1 MAKETDEP
9 YHPIDF
15 GAFRSL
21 LHERPSEGLWQ
32 RVIDQLD
39 AAMKHEPERFR
50 DQLFPYAR
58 GILARWPNTIR
69 SANVK
74 RTNQLLARDATPLIG
89 LYSWGLRVHSVG
101 MLRRVIDKF
110 PDTPIAHLDLSGGKH
125 PASDL
130 EWLASIDALGRC
142 RSVKLDMFGF
152 EDARIGALWKNSSG
166 RLLETL
172 SFNHVNMEP
181 EDFAELARS
190 PMIEQVRT
198 LRLRG
203 GYNVDPVALDDF
215 LNTANFAS
223 LEHLTIMGGRDQ
235 QMVDFLDNFS
245 QHSLPRRLRGLRLGG
260 YLQQEEDLKAYTR
273 FFESLAGGQLEELG
287 TSWSNLSGAPL
298 RALLESAKTLNL
310 SVLDLRACS
319 LTDEDAEALASCE
332 ALEGLRLLGIADS
345 QFTEAGYELVGRS
358 RYLQLTRIDAN
369 SRAWNKRI
377 KMMQKP
383 ENHSCVDLRGE
394 KVNDAMLEKLAHSPE
409 WQCIRRLEMSNTT
422 VTDRFA
428 DLLVDG
434 HVPPNL
440 RHLRVSGSMI
450 TAVGWYN
457 LRRSGA
463 LDHVILECEDPAYNC
478 IQSWVGGD
486 SVSTH
491 LALRGPVTVDVVTWL
506 VQQPEFEV
514 LESLDLYGCRADN
527 EVAMALAALPAYGSL
542 DSIRL
547 DSNRLG
553 LIGAHAIAGAEHLRG
568 VIDIDNRSSSPLGF
582 LVGGASNL
590 SIGREN
596 WSSEASE
603 LFATLP
609 ETRQLTQIS
618 YYRAVYGEG
627 QVEHDEEVREM
638 FTRADL
644 SNVEE
649 LRMSS
654 WGMDPELVFDFLDP
668 EVFPN
673 LRSLRMW
680 TNDLSR
686 ESVQRLIESPRVRE
700 LELVLVRVNVDDVDL
715 LDGAPPSI
723 VNGNTTYR

>member
-32 RVIDQLD
+32 RVVDLLD
-39 AAMKHEPERFR
+39 AAMKHEPDRFR
-50 DQLFPYAR
+50 DQLLPYAR
-58 GILARWPNTIR
+58 GILARWPDPLR

-74 RTNQLLARDATPLIG
+74 QTHQLLARDATPLIG
-89 LYSWGLRVHSVG
+89 LYSWGLRVHSIG
-101 MLRRVIDKF
+101 MLRRVIEKF

-125 PASDL
+125 PVKDL
-130 EWLASIDALGRC
+130 EWLASVDALGRC
-142 RSVKLDMFGF
+142 RSVKFDYFGF
-152 EDARIGALWKNSSG
+152 DGSRIGSIWKNSSG
-166 RLLETL
+166 QLLETL
-172 SFNHVNMEP
+172 SFNYTNIQP

-190 PMIEQVRT
+190 PMIERVRT

-203 GYNVDPVALDDF
+203 SYNVDPAALDD
-215 LNTANFAS
+215 LLSTANFAS
-223 LEHLTIMGGRDQ
+223 LERLTIMGGRGQ
-235 QMVDFLDNFS
+235 QMVDFLDTFS
-245 QHSLPRRLRGLRLGG
+245 RRPLLARLRGLRLSG
-260 YLQQEEDLKAYTR
+260 YLQHEEELKAYTR
-273 FFESLAGGQLEELG
+273 FFESLAGGKLEELG
-287 TSWSNLSGAPL
+287 VSGASLSGAPL
-298 RALLESAKTLNL
+298 RALLESAKALNL
-310 SVLDLRACS
+310 SVLDLRTCS

-345 QFTEAGYELVGRS
+345 QITEAGYELVGRS
-358 RYLQLTRIDAN
+358 KHLQLTRIDAN

-422 VTDRFA
+422 VTDQFVN
-428 DLLVDG
+428 LLLDG

-440 RHLRVSGSMI
+440 RHLRVSGSQI

-457 LRRSGA
+457 LRQSGV
-463 LDHVILECEDPAYNC
+463 LDHVSLECEDPAYNC
-478 IQSWVGGD
+478 IQSWIGGE
-486 SVSTH
+486 SVSSH
-491 LALRGPVTVDVVTWL
+491 LTLHGPVTVDVVTWL
-506 VQQPEFEV
+506 VQQPEFWI
-514 LESLDLYGCRADN
+514 LESLDLCGCRADN
-527 EVAMALAALPAYGSL
+527 EVAMAIAALPAYGSL

-547 DSNRLG
+547 DSSRLG

-568 VIDIDNRSSSPLGF
+568 VIDVDHRSPSPLGF

-596 WSSEASE
+596 WSTEASE
-603 LFATLP
+603 LFVTLP
-609 ETRQLTQIS
+609 ETRRLTQLS
-618 YYRAVYGEG
+618 YYRAVYGEE
-627 QVEHDEEVREM
+627 QADHDDEVREM

-680 TNDLSR
+680 TLDLSR
-686 ESVQRLIESPRVRE
+686 ESVQRLIESPRARE
-700 LELVLVRVNVDDVDL
+700 LELLLVRVNVDDVDL